1 MTEQHDETQGESGD
15 LFQRLTSELAKVIVG
30 HEAVLKQMLVALAAG
45 GHVLLEGPP
54 GTAKTLAVSALAKA
68 LRCDFKRV
76 QFTPDLMPAD
86 IVGTH
91 VFDLKAQ
98 SFELRRGPIFTDI
111 LLADEINRAPARTQ
125 AALLEGMQELQV
137 TIDGTRYPLPPT
149 FTVFATQNPIEFE
162 GTFPLPEAQLDRFL
176 LKVVLPYPSPEE
188 EDGILLRIH
197 QGFDPNDLSLAG
209 INEVAHLDAIMQA
222 RRAMAEVHVD
232 PKVISYVRKIVAAT
246 RSSASLRVG
255 AGPRASVHLLQASKA
270 RAALDGSPFVTPD
283 HVRSLVLPVLR
294 HRIILDPEM
303 ELDGATPEEVLQEIV
318 SRIEVPR

>member
-176 LKVVLPYPSPEE
+176 CKIVVSYPSREE
-188 EDGILLRIH
+188 EEGILASYNE
-197 QGFDPNDLSLAG
+197 GFDPLHLEKRIVPVTDSRGLLSLRERVKRVTVLPPVMG
-209 INEVAHLDAIMQA
+209 YITDIVRRTREHPAIA
-222 RRAMAEVHVD
+222 LG
-232 PKVISYVRKIVAAT
+232 
-246 RSSASLRVG
+246 AS
-255 AGPRASVHLLQASKA
+255 PRASVALFLAA
-270 RAALDGSPFVTPD
+270 RALAGLEARGFVTPD
-283 HVRSLVLPVLR
+283 DVQAMALPVLR
-294 HRIILDPEM
+294 HRVLLKPEA
-303 ELDGATPEEVLQEIV
+303 EIEGATPDACITSILDAVP
-318 SRIEVPR
+318 VPR